1 MEDGDDTD
9 QDDIGEAD
17 AGCQRVAGAAVKADM
32 RELPDGSAVRFQAN
46 PASELAPGWH
56 GGTAYTSDCVTV
68 VTPDAK
74 MPRGQR
80 VLCLPLI
87 QKLER
92 RSGAGWVEVPVK
104 ELMSKEPKRCREAV
118 GG

>member
-1 MEDGDDTD
+1 MTRTTAMLGALML
-9 QDDIGEAD
+9 G
-17 AGCQRVAGAAVKADM
+17 AGLMAGAAVNADM
-32 RELPDGSAVRFQAN
+32 RELPDGSPVRFQAS
-46 PASELAPGWH
+46 PASGIAPGWH
-56 GGTAYTSDCVTV
+56 SGRAYTADCVMV
-68 VTPDAK
+68 VTSDAT

-80 VLCLPLI
+80 ALGLPLI

-104 ELMSKEPKRCREAV
+104 ELVSKEPKRCREAV

>member
-1 MEDGDDTD
+1 MIRITTTFGGLTL
-9 QDDIGEAD
+9 GA
-17 AGCQRVAGAAVKADM
+17 CVMAGAAVNADV
-32 RELPDGSAVRFQAN
+32 RELPNGSAVRFQAN
-46 PASELAPGWH
+46 PASELGPGWH
-56 GGTAYTSDCVTV
+56 SGTAYTADCVMV

-80 VLCLPLI
+80 ALGLLLI

-92 RSGAGWVEVPVK
+92 RSGTGWVDVPVK

>member
-1 MEDGDDTD
+1 MTRITTTLRGLVL
-9 QDDIGEAD
+9 
-17 AGCQRVAGAAVKADM
+17 VACVMANAAVHADI

-46 PASELAPGWH
+46 PASELAQGWH
-56 GGTAYTSDCVTV
+56 SGTAYTADCVMV
-68 VTPDAK
+68 LTPDAR

-80 VLCLPLI
+80 VLGLPLI

-104 ELMSKEPKRCREAV
+104 ELMSREPKRCREAV